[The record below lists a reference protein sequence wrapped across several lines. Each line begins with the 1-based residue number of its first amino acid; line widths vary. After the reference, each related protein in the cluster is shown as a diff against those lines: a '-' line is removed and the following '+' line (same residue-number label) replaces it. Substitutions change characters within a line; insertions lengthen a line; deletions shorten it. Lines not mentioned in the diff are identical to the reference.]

1 MSDIDILKGNLDA
14 FFLVVMGCFVFFM
27 QCGFAFLEA
36 GSVRYINVFLQ
47 IVNIHSYLVF
57 IYLYMYGK
65 FSTSDLKTLSTFS
78 PKTWL
83 IRYLPAYLTGP
94 LGGAYHMDE
103 DQVCLLEN
111 QISLAI
117 TLTRKYIHCG
127 FFNSCSLQLLPLFC
141 QGLSVKG
148 WDSFHTLCIALFSLV
163 SVQSGNKISQFVE
176 I

>member
-1 MSDIDILKGNLDA
+1 MSEIDILKGNVDA

-36 GSVRYINVFLQ
+36 GSVRYIWMYYA
-47 IVNIHSYLVF
+47 SVF
-57 IYLYMYGK
+57 ICKEFQAMWYEIGK
-65 FSTSDLKTLSTFS
+65 FSTLDLKTLSTFS

-83 IRYLPAYLTGP
+83 IHYLAEYLTGP

-103 DQVCLLEN
+103 DQACLLEN

-117 TLTRKYIHCG
+117 TSTRKYIHCG
-127 FFNSCSLQLLPLFC
+127 FFNLCLPQRLPLFC

-148 WDSFHTLCIALFSLV
+148 WDSFLILCIALFLLV
-163 SVQSGNKISQFVE
+163 SV
-176 I
+176 